1 MLVRCYVY
9 VVART
14 ADVEKS
20 ALLADSNSPFGT
32 SLLLQVLNKLVAHRS
47 SRAKKADAFFNIS
60 TSPRSCRFSS
70 SSCLMR
76 WCSAVSGLPM
86 PLWPDC
92 SASNWLTQRL
102 TALSPSVMSLHTWLM
117 LRPWALTIWTTCRL
131 KSVSNS
137 LLDFELLTVYAISVL
152 TTYRTVCC
160 Y

>member
-1 MLVRCYVY
+1 M
-9 VVART
+9 
-14 ADVEKS
+14 ADRHW
-20 ALLADSNSPFGT
+20 GT
-32 SLLLQVLNKLVAHRS
+32 SLLLQVFNRQVAHRS

-60 TSPRSCRFSS
+60 TSPRSCLFSS

-117 LRPWALTIWTTCRL
+117 LKPWALTIWTTCSL

-137 LLDFELLTVYAISVL
+137 LLDFGLLTVHAISVFNNL
-152 TTYRTVCC
+152 SGCLFLLDHYKAPRCLWPFFP
-160 Y
+160 